1 MSLSGPCA
9 PYFPVLQSSSELP
22 PPGPLPFS
30 FIWFAFGL
38 LSPGSGAG
46 FFDEHPAIASI
57 TATPTTAI
65 ALANVERLFTQPP
78 RPSWTGIIT
87 ITLRQSGNNLPVAD
101 HQYIDSRIVAARR
114 AEREIASV
122 RRPAWILVGAV
133 AIRHL
138 HRIAAAGRDRKNV
151 EAPVVAALIREL
163 VALGRERRRRVV
175 IAAVGDAFRR
185 TTVKAHRVNLR
196 RARPIRGE
204 CQRIAVRR
212 KRGTHVDSRRVG
224 ELANL
229 AAVARQQVQ
238 IGDSVALDRRDDPL
252 AVGRQR
258 AADHGSVRAFDSRL
272 APLLQVRQ
280 VQRRCHALVR

>member
-87 ITLRQSGNNLPVAD
+87 ITLRQSGNNFPVTH

-122 RRPAWILVGAV
+122 RRPAWILIGAV
-133 AIRHL
+133 AVGNL
-138 HRIAAAGRDRKNV
+138 HRVAAAGRNSPDI
-151 EAPVVAALIREL
+151 EAAALTALIREL
-163 VALGRERRRRVV
+163 VAFGREGRRRVV
-175 IAAVGDAFRR
+175 ISAIGDAFRR
-185 TTVKAHRVNLR
+185 TTVEAHRVNLR
-196 RARPIRGE
+196 RARP
-204 CQRIAVRR
+204 V
-212 KRGTHVDSRRVG
+212 
-224 ELANL
+224 
-229 AAVARQQVQ
+229 
-238 IGDSVALDRRDDPL
+238 
-252 AVGRQR
+252 
-258 AADHGSVRAFDSRL
+258 
-272 APLLQVRQ
+272 
-280 VQRRCHALVR
+280 